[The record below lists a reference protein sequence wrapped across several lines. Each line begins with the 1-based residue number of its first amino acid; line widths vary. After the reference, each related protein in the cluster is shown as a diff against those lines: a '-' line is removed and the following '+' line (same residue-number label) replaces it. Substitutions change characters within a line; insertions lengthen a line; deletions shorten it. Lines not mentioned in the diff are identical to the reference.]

1 MDEQAGRKAGA
12 HGPRGT
18 DRLPR
23 SSRSQIAARGRQSA
37 AVAAGV
43 ERGQAT
49 IESAG
54 LAALI
59 ALVIVALV
67 AAVVSS
73 GEVKAGRELAGA
85 IGRRIACAPHLPD
98 ACRHDPLVPAYG
110 RPLARL
116 ARALA
121 PPPEALPG
129 PDGLPLVPV
138 DFRRCRR
145 ESCAVA
151 AGPHLTAS
159 NRRTTDF
166 TQLLDH
172 RRSEGSVELI
182 FWEYRPTLG
191 WRAVRRTAT
200 AADIA
205 TAAGTELLVT
215 QDPILVPLETLPGRD
230 HYDFP
235 ADETPP
241 WQWQVDPRYPGW
253 SS

>member
-1 MDEQAGRKAGA
+1 MAEE
-12 HGPRGT
+12 H
-18 DRLPR
+18 
-23 SSRSQIAARGRQSA
+23 
-37 AVAAGV
+37 
-43 ERGQAT
+43 GQAT

-59 ALVIVALV
+59 ALLLV
-67 AAVVSS
+67 AAIAAIAGG
-73 GEVKAGRELAGA
+73 GEVTAGGELAGA

-98 ACRHDPLVPAYG
+98 ACRHQALVPAYG

-145 ESCAVA
+145 ASCAVA

-166 TQLLDH
+166 TQLVD
-172 RRSEGSVELI
+172 RRRADGTVELVY
-182 FWEYRPTLG
+182 WEYRPTLG

-200 AADIA
+200 EADVEA
-205 TAAGTELLVT
+205 AAGTPVLAS
-215 QDPILVPLETLPGRD
+215 QDPVLVPLELLPGRD

-241 WQWQVDPRYPGW
+241 WRWHVEARYPGW
-253 SS
+253 SD